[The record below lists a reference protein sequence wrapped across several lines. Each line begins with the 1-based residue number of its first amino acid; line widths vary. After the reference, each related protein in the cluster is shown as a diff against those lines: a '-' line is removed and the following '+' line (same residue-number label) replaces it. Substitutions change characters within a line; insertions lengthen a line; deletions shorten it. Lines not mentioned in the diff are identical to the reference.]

1 MTVPLDLR
9 REITRLER
17 ELYRYKQDY
26 FAACDANQRLSML
39 LLESEKIRIAQGRH
53 IRLMTGE
60 GVTTQANKK
69 GPAA

>member
-26 FAACDANQRLSML
+26 FDACDANQRLSL
-39 LLESEKIRIAQGRH
+39 LLLASEKERIALARH
-53 IRLMTGE
+53 IRMTSGADQSVE
-60 GVTTQANKK
+60 ANKK